1 MGASKARGAN
11 EAAAAAVSSVTH
23 LSCFFTAAA
32 AVAILL
38 DYRLV

>member
-11 EAAAAAVSSVTH
+11 EAAAVVSSVTH

-32 AVAILL
+32 AILL